1 MQWTLC
7 SLYEKELSQN
17 LRKMYV
23 ALHSFYFFLWKVIS
37 NRQNPHFYIL
47 NAQNCFFI
55 QLKVTVLTC
64 YLELAYILR
73 MSCHVRIV
81 VFRNCVKTH
90 VTIVHQVLTITIYI
104 WNLKNIFPKSF
115 EASKWHWLILAP
127 IGALVYD
134 K

>member
-1 MQWTLC
+1 MDVMLLIW
-7 SLYEKELSQN
+7 KRIVAELAKNVCCITQF
-17 LRKMYV
+17 L
-23 ALHSFYFFLWKVIS
+23 LFLWKVIS